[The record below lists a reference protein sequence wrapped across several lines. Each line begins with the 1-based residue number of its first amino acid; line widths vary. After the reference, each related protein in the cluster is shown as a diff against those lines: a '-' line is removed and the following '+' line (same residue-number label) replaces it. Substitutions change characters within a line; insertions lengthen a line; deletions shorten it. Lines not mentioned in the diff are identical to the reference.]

1 MGYVTGQDR
10 YQITFMPKSL
20 DEYVDCDNPCRVI
33 DAFVNRLDLE
43 AFGFKYANTKNTG
56 RHPFNPADML
66 KLYMYGYQNKIRS
79 SRRLEKETVRNIE
92 VMWLLN
98 GLTPDDKTISNFRS
112 DNRNALKKVF
122 RAFNQL
128 CMELGLFGKRTVSV
142 DGSKIKANNS
152 SKNHY
157 TEKSANEQLA
167 RLEKQITEY
176 LNELERN
183 DKSEDG
189 EARLNADV
197 VKCALEKLHNKKV
210 EIEEIVA
217 KIKENE
223 GKSVCTVDEDAAL
236 MKQSGGKGFDVC
248 HNVQTSVDEKFGM
261 VVEFKVT
268 SQGNDMSELSDMV
281 SRSQEM
287 LGVNELNVLT
297 DGGYSNGIEIHKC
310 EISGATCYVPKSEA
324 SHQPKDEQY
333 NRKNFEY
340 NSETDCYTCP
350 AGHELPHVRTRERD
364 GFKVYAN
371 RSACKGCAVK
381 SKCTKSKTL
390 REIERSPYQESIDRA
405 AQNVKNNPA
414 LYRRRQELSE
424 HPFGVVKRVWGYDQF
439 LCRGNEK
446 VTGEMSLSFLAFNL
460 RRAIS
465 ILGIEKLLE
474 GIKQWAELL
483 GNTCI
488 YYLNCV
494 FIVRRTLKT
503 HFVAA
508 R

>member
-10 YQITFMPKSL
+10 HQITFMPKSL
-20 DEYVDCDNPCRVI
+20 DEYVDSDNPCRVI
-33 DAFVNRLDLE
+33 DAFVDRLDLE
-43 AFGFKYANTKNTG
+43 AFGFKYAKTKNTG

-79 SRRLEKETVRNIE
+79 SRRLEKEAVRNIE

-98 GLTPDDKTISNFRS
+98 GLTPDDKTICNFRT
-112 DNRNALKKVF
+112 DNRKALKEVF
-122 RAFNQL
+122 RAFNKL
-128 CMELGLFGKRTVSV
+128 CIELGLFGKKTVSI

-152 SKNHY
+152 RRNYYS
-157 TEKSANEQLA
+157 EKSANEQLA

-189 EARLNADV
+189 EVRLNSDV
-197 VKCALEKLHNKKV
+197 VKIAIDKLHSKKD
-210 EIEEIVA
+210 EIEKVLA
-217 KIKENE
+217 KIEEND
-223 GKSVCTVDEDAAL
+223 GKGVCTVDEDATL
-236 MKQSGGKGFDVC
+236 MKQSGGKGFDVS
-248 HNVQTSVDEKFGM
+248 HNVQTVVDEEFGM
-261 VVEFKVT
+261 VVDFKVT
-268 SQGNDMSELSDMV
+268 SESNDLSELSDMV
-281 SRSQEM
+281 ERSQQM
-287 LGVNELNVLT
+287 LETKELNVLADT
-297 DGGYSNGIEIHKC
+297 GYSSGK
-310 EISGATCYVPKSEA
+310 EISNSESLGATCYVPKAEP
-324 SHQPKDEQY
+324 SHQPKEENY
-333 NRKNFEY
+333 SRKNFKY
-340 NSETDCYTCP
+340 DAKTDCYTCP
-350 AGHELPHVRTRERD
+350 AGHKMSHVRTRERD
-364 GFKVYAN
+364 GYKVYAN
-371 RSACKGCAVK
+371 RSACKDCAEK

-390 REIERSPYQESIDRA
+390 REIERSPYQENVDLA
-405 AQNVKNNPA
+405 AQNVKDNPA

-424 HPFGVVKRVWGYDQF
+424 HPFGVVKRIWGYDQF

-465 ILGIEKLLE
+465 VLGVEKLLE
-474 GIKQWAELL
+474 GIKKWAELL

-488 YYLNCV
+488 YSLNCV

-508 R
+508 G